1 MVQFR
6 ILLLLPLL
14 LVGCGSKNLISNTSD
29 NKQVSA
35 SIKAEVAHS
44 DIVQFILAD
53 PEITRLK
60 LGVERSEIERRL
72 MRASLEP
79 QVSAS
84 SNLGAGASN
93 GELKPAGT
101 IQVGLS
107 KDADLSGTSLSRL
120 GIIDKQ
126 EQIASKSILEIV
138 NNRLFS
144 ILNAMISIEAM
155 DEKIKLIDDG
165 LDEYQGVKGLIETSQ
180 RMGVISKGRV
190 LEINNQVTEVKL
202 LRSQFELTKDTAQT
216 TLDLELRNTN
226 PSVINKL
233 KNSSNTIIDQKI
245 ESDLDQVVYELNE
258 LNLGILEDNLQIEQ
272 NSSQWNG
279 SYAASITS
287 TEGEEASGFLG
298 IQLIRPVYDAGQS
311 EIRQEL
317 IKNQMEQT
325 SLELSELEKKVRI
338 AYQSL
343 NKAEETLKRQVQL
356 NSEKL
361 DNLIQAQKEL
371 EVRKAA
377 GKANLEDQ
385 AQSIVDV
392 ANAEIK
398 LIDLNF
404 EYEKAKLEFLLLN
417 QTLYRLVLS
426 DDDVKQLLN

>member
-1 MVQFR
+1 MGR
-6 ILLLLPLL
+6 ATLLLILPII
-14 LVGCGSKNLISNTSD
+14 LVGCGSINPISNNSTD
-29 NKQVSA
+29 EQVSVG
-35 SIKAEVAHS
+35 IKVEVAQS

-60 LGVERSEIERRL
+60 LGVQRSEIERRL

-84 SNLGAGASN
+84 SNLGAGASS

-138 NNRLFS
+138 NQRLFS

-155 DEKIKLIDDG
+155 DQKINLIDDG

-180 RMGVISKGRV
+180 RMGVISRGRV

-233 KNSSNTIIDQKI
+233 KNSSNTIINQKI
-245 ESDLDQVVYELNE
+245 KSDLDQVVYELND

-325 SLELSELEKKVRI
+325 S
-338 AYQSL
+338 
-343 NKAEETLKRQVQL
+343 
-356 NSEKL
+356 
-361 DNLIQAQKEL
+361 
-371 EVRKAA
+371 
-377 GKANLEDQ
+377 
-385 AQSIVDV
+385 
-392 ANAEIK
+392 
-398 LIDLNF
+398 
-404 EYEKAKLEFLLLN
+404 
-417 QTLYRLVLS
+417 
-426 DDDVKQLLN
+426 

>member
-1 MVQFR
+1 
-6 ILLLLPLL
+6 
-14 LVGCGSKNLISNTSD
+14 
-29 NKQVSA
+29 
-35 SIKAEVAHS
+35 
-44 DIVQFILAD
+44 
-53 PEITRLK
+53 
-60 LGVERSEIERRL
+60 
-72 MRASLEP
+72 
-79 QVSAS
+79 
-84 SNLGAGASN
+84 
-93 GELKPAGT
+93 
-101 IQVGLS
+101 
-107 KDADLSGTSLSRL
+107 
-120 GIIDKQ
+120 
-126 EQIASKSILEIV
+126 
-138 NNRLFS
+138 
-144 ILNAMISIEAM
+144 
-155 DEKIKLIDDG
+155 
-165 LDEYQGVKGLIETSQ
+165 
-180 RMGVISKGRV
+180 
-190 LEINNQVTEVKL
+190 VTEVKL

-245 ESDLDQVVYELNE
+245 KSDLDQVVYELND